1 MRNGVSRRLP
11 SLAAHSG
18 SPRITAGCMAGRWI
32 CAATPRRITEL
43 LHYHAELIDV
53 ALKLAFPRYH
63 SPKLERRRLALT
75 GLGTPAVVL
84 REAEF
89 ALRLWIEEL
98 PEG

>member
-1 MRNGVSRRLP
+1 
-11 SLAAHSG
+11 
-18 SPRITAGCMAGRWI
+18 MAGRWI

-63 SPKLERRRLALT
+63 SPKLDRRRLALT